1 MEETQYLQP
10 DLYFNGVR
18 VTEFSIA
25 LTSVLVT
32 AVCWYAWARLGR
44 QVRTDEVRLFRIFL
58 LLMGFST
65 LIGGLAGH
73 AFLSYLPFIFKT
85 PGWGLGMLA
94 VSALEQASIQRAKP
108 YIGERWARIL
118 FIINI
123 VELTVMLCLVCVTL
137 WFPLVEIHSAFG
149 MVLIVGT
156 LEGWMY
162 YQARQP
168 AHPSPTGEEGR
179 SSLYMLLS
187 ILFAAAAA
195 GAHVAKLS
203 LNTWFTFFDV
213 GHVFM
218 CGTIWMILKAA
229 LIGNMSHPDFFE
241 NQ

>member
-1 MEETQYLQP
+1 MEETHYLQP
-10 DLYFNGVR
+10 DLYIEGVR

-32 AVCWYAWARLGR
+32 LVCWYAWVRLGR
-44 QVRTDEVRLFRIFL
+44 QTRTDENRLFRIFL

-118 FIINI
+118 LIVNI
-123 VELTVMLCLVCVTL
+123 VELTIVLCLVFVTL

-149 MVLIVGT
+149 LVLIIGT
-156 LEGWMY
+156 LEGWMFY
-162 YQARQP
+162 KTRR
-168 AHPSPTGEEGR
+168 R
-179 SSLYMLLS
+179 SSLYMLYS

-195 GAHVAKLS
+195 GAHVAKIS
-203 LNTWFTFFDV
+203 PNTWFTFFDI
-213 GHVFM
+213 GHVLM
-218 CGTIWMILKAA
+218 CGTIWMIMQAA
-229 LIGNMSHPDFFE
+229 LLEGNDFRR
-241 NQ
+241 QGV